1 MIIFFHSAAGSNEID
16 TGLVSQD
23 KQVAAFCLLLPGKM
37 LYISTLLQLK
47 RFRYKGNKE
56 GAVRA
61 IKMLESAGMGRVFE
75 DKPTRG
81 ATAVS

>member
-1 MIIFFHSAAGSNEID
+1 
-16 TGLVSQD
+16 
-23 KQVAAFCLLLPGKM
+23 M

-47 RFRYKGNKE
+47 RFRYKGNKD

-61 IKMLESAGMGRVFE
+61 IKMLESAGIGRVFE

-81 ATAVS
+81 ATAVSYCVGEPQIQSHNDLT